1 MIFAQLFPGQGL
13 IVDTT
18 ALAAVA
24 LIGYLFGRR
33 TRRAQA
39 APTDVTLLIELA
51 RAQCVA
57 KDLEHLAQR
66 LRTETQGHLAA
77 LAAFQGQV
85 ELMQRGSVTADW
97 RQLRQHADALMGPT
111 MSLAS
116 SLALACDEMRDQ
128 QSQLMTFADARVDRE
143 TGVLNRRALVEHLQ
157 ARLTARGE
165 GAKKVALVLCSVDV
179 DPYASV
185 VDGETSL
192 SSVARLIEQF
202 ARENDVIARYGPQEF
217 VLLLPRTTL
226 DGGLIVGERLL
237 KVVDASLE
245 RRVWAGVVEAEIEE
259 TPEELLARA
268 ESALRAAAKE
278 ETPTLFIH
286 DGAATRRHAFELVD
300 AHPDRLTGNAVSGS
314 EDSGGGDMELEIA
327 N

>member
-1 MIFAQLFPGQGL
+1 MIFAQLFLDQGL

-24 LIGYLFGRR
+24 LVGYLFGRR
-33 TRRAQA
+33 TRRARG

-66 LRTETQGHLAA
+66 LRTETQGQLAA

-85 ELMQRGSVTADW
+85 ELMQKGSVSADW

-116 SLALACDEMRDQ
+116 SLSVACDEMRDQ

-143 TGVLNRRALVEHLQ
+143 TGVLNRRALVERLQ

-165 GAKKVALVLCSVDV
+165 GVKKVSLVLCSVDV
-179 DPYASV
+179 DPHASSG
-185 VDGETSL
+185 DGEACL
-192 SSVARLIEQF
+192 ESVARLIEQF
-202 ARENDVIARYGPQEF
+202 ARGNDVIARYGPQEF
-217 VLLLPRTTL
+217 ALLLPRTTL
-226 DGGLIVGERLL
+226 DGGLVVGERLL

-259 TPEELLARA
+259 TPEEFLARA

-286 DGAATRRHAFELVD
+286 DGAVTRRHAFELVGV
-300 AHPDRLTGNAVSGS
+300 HQDRLTGNPISVG
-314 EDSGGGDMELEIA
+314 EHRGDDDMELEAA

>member
-1 MIFAQLFPGQGL
+1 MIFAQLFSTQGL

-24 LIGYLFGRR
+24 LVGYLFGRR

-39 APTDVTLLIELA
+39 ASTDVTLLIELA

-85 ELMQRGSVTADW
+85 ELMQKGSVTADW

-165 GAKKVALVLCSVDV
+165 GGKKVAIVLCSVDV
-179 DPYASV
+179 DPYASA
-185 VDGETSL
+185 VDGEASL

-217 VLLLPRTTL
+217 VILLPRTTL
-226 DGGLIVGERLL
+226 DGGLVVGERLL

-245 RRVWAGVVEAEIEE
+245 RRVWAGIVEAEIEE

-286 DGAATRRHAFELVD
+286 DGTATRRHAFELVD
-300 AHPDRLTGNAVSGS
+300 AHPDRLAGNAISGS
-314 EDSGGGDMELEIA
+314 ENSDDEDMELEIA